1 MYHRMY
7 FVHSLC
13 QFDEQVFEAIRASSR
28 GAAPRNQFD
37 LSEAHAALSAH
48 ELELLVRY
56 SFFDRASTA
65 LTRIKEAVEEANL
78 MRAHLEV
85 HSFKSMAMYIGESH
99 TDFPFVTPQFSS
111 LSYAILFL
119 GAIRLVRC
127 AQELQDAAIA
137 GRLRSAQL
145 VVASLER
152 SFGHVSQPILE
163 ICQTHLLYLCTTI
176 LQHSDSDSHSHS
188 VCQFGIWPSA

>member
-65 LTRIKEAVEEANL
+65 LTRIKEAVEEAYL

-99 TDFPFVTPQFSS
+99 TDFSICHTPIFQFVICNSFFRRHPARAMRARAAGRRDRWAAAKRAARCRIPR
-111 LSYAILFL
+111 AILR
-119 GAIRLVRC
+119 ARL
-127 AQELQDAAIA
+127 
-137 GRLRSAQL
+137 SA
-145 VVASLER
+145 
-152 SFGHVSQPILE
+152 
-163 ICQTHLLYLCTTI
+163 
-176 LQHSDSDSHSHS
+176 HS
-188 VCQFGIWPSA
+188 

>member
-85 HSFKSMAMYIGESH
+85 HSFKSMAMYIGESL
-99 TDFPFVTPQFSS
+99 TDFSICHTLTPQFSS

-176 LQHSDSDSHSHS
+176 LQHSDSHS